1 MSRPDETDSVHDTPE
16 RWPVRESTTVFD
28 GSLVV
33 SVRRDVVA
41 PLVGDPFVRDVVEH
55 PGAVG
60 VIALDDHDRV
70 LVVHQYRH
78 PVGHRLVEAPAGL
91 LDKPGEPY
99 HEAVARELYEEG
111 HVTAADWRV
120 LVDYFTSPGMTNE
133 TLRVYL
139 ARDIAAVPEHERHA
153 GDDEE
158 ADMPT
163 AWVPL
168 DELVRRVLAGE
179 LHNPT
184 LCVGVLATWTA
195 LHGDGF
201 DALRPVDAPWPS
213 REAIPR

>member
-1 MSRPDETDSVHDTPE
+1 MSDVHDTPE
-16 RWPVRESTTVFD
+16 RWPVTDRTMVFD
-28 GSLVV
+28 DTLVV
-33 SVRRDVVA
+33 SVRRDVVTPPA
-41 PLVGDPFVRDVVEH
+41 GGTPFVRDVVDH

-60 VIALDDHDRV
+60 VIALDDQQRV

-91 LDKPGEPY
+91 LDVPGEPY

-111 HVTAADWRV
+111 HVRARTWRV

-139 ARDIAAVPEHERHA
+139 ARDLEAVPEDERHD
-153 GDDEE
+153 GEDEE

-168 DELVRRVLAGE
+168 DELVERVLSGR

-195 LHGDGF
+195 LHGTGF
-201 DALRPVDAPWPS
+201 DALREARVPWPS